1 MRSPLNKRLFRELR
15 GEFGKYLVIF
25 ILMTLTI
32 GMVSGF
38 LVADGSM
45 IQAYEE
51 SFEKYSIENG
61 HFRTEKKMNNAQ
73 IQDIEDLG
81 IKLYENYYVEE
92 ALINGSTM
100 RIFKNRDEVNKVCML
115 KVKMPEKPGEI
126 GIDRMYADNNDLS
139 VGDEIESGGHTWKI
153 TGLVALSDYSA
164 LFSNNNDSMFD
175 SVKFGVSVVC
185 PEEFDSYKADQL
197 NYSYAWKYNT
207 EPKNEK
213 AEKDIS
219 EDLMEDVA

>member
-51 SFEKYSIENG
+51 SFEKYNIENG

-73 IQDIEDLG
+73 IQDIEDRHQIVREL
-81 IKLYENYYVEE
+81 LCR
-92 ALINGSTM
+92 GS
-100 RIFKNRDEVNKVCML
+100 FNK
-115 KVKMPEKPGEI
+115 
-126 GIDRMYADNNDLS
+126 
-139 VGDEIESGGHTWKI
+139 
-153 TGLVALSDYSA
+153 
-164 LFSNNNDSMFD
+164 
-175 SVKFGVSVVC
+175 
-185 PEEFDSYKADQL
+185 
-197 NYSYAWKYNT
+197 WKYNAHFQ
-207 EPKNEK
+207 E
-213 AEKDIS
+213 S
-219 EDLMEDVA
+219 

>member
-1 MRSPLNKRLFRELR
+1 MSSPLNKRLFRELR

-51 SFEKYSIENG
+51 SFEKYNIENG
-61 HFRTEKKMNNAQ
+61 HFRTEKKKNKAQ
-73 IQDIEDLG
+73 IQDVEHLG

-100 RIFKNRDEVNKVCML
+100 RIFKNRDEVNMVCLM
-115 KVKMPEKPGEI
+115 KGKMPEKPGEI

-139 VGDEIESGGHTWKI
+139 VGDEIESGGHSW
-153 TGLVALSDYSA
+153 
-164 LFSNNNDSMFD
+164 
-175 SVKFGVSVVC
+175 
-185 PEEFDSYKADQL
+185 
-197 NYSYAWKYNT
+197 
-207 EPKNEK
+207 
-213 AEKDIS
+213 
-219 EDLMEDVA
+219 

>member
-1 MRSPLNKRLFRELR
+1 MRSPLNKRLFREFR

-51 SFEKYSIENG
+51 SFEKYNIENG

-92 ALINGSTM
+92 ALTNGSTM
-100 RIFKNRDEVNKVCML
+100 RIFKNRDEVNKVCLM
-115 KVKMPEKPGEI
+115 KGKMPEKPGEI

-197 NYSYAWKYNT
+197 NYSYAWKYNLSQKMKRQKKT
-207 EPKNEK
+207 FRK
-213 AEKDIS
+213 I
-219 EDLMEDVA
+219 

>member
-51 SFEKYSIENG
+51 SFEKYNIENG

-92 ALINGSTM
+92 VLKNGSTM
-100 RIFKNRDEVNKVCML
+100 
-115 KVKMPEKPGEI
+115 
-126 GIDRMYADNNDLS
+126 
-139 VGDEIESGGHTWKI
+139 
-153 TGLVALSDYSA
+153 
-164 LFSNNNDSMFD
+164 SNNTSCGSKSTNFPITSLK
-175 SVKFGVSVVC
+175 SVIHS
-185 PEEFDSYKADQL
+185 A
-197 NYSYAWKYNT
+197 
-207 EPKNEK
+207 
-213 AEKDIS
+213 
-219 EDLMEDVA
+219 

>member
-92 ALINGSTM
+92 ALTNGSTM
-100 RIFKNRDEVNKVCML
+100 RIFKNRDEANKVCLMKGKCL
-115 KVKMPEKPGEI
+115 K
-126 GIDRMYADNNDLS
+126 
-139 VGDEIESGGHTWKI
+139 
-153 TGLVALSDYSA
+153 TGRNRY
-164 LFSNNNDSMFD
+164 
-175 SVKFGVSVVC
+175 
-185 PEEFDSYKADQL
+185 
-197 NYSYAWKYNT
+197 
-207 EPKNEK
+207 
-213 AEKDIS
+213 
-219 EDLMEDVA
+219 

>member
-51 SFEKYSIENG
+51 SFEKYNIENG

-92 ALINGSTM
+92 ALTNGSTM
-100 RIFKNRDEVNKVCML
+100 RIFKNRDEVNKVCLM
-115 KVKMPEKPGEI
+115 KGKMPEKPGEI
-126 GIDRMYADNNDLS
+126 GD
-139 VGDEIESGGHTWKI
+139 GCG
-153 TGLVALSDYSA
+153 A
-164 LFSNNNDSMFD
+164 LFIVAIPKSTDYNNKYARRN
-175 SVKFGVSVVC
+175 VC
-185 PEEFDSYKADQL
+185 KGGAL
-197 NYSYAWKYNT
+197 W
-207 EPKNEK
+207 EP
-213 AEKDIS
+213 
-219 EDLMEDVA
+219 

>member
-61 HFRTEKKMNNAQ
+61 HFRTEKKR
-73 IQDIEDLG
+73 
-81 IKLYENYYVEE
+81 
-92 ALINGSTM
+92 TM
-100 RIFKNRDEVNKVCML
+100 LRFRI
-115 KVKMPEKPGEI
+115 
-126 GIDRMYADNNDLS
+126 S
-139 VGDEIESGGHTWKI
+139 KI
-153 TGLVALSDYSA
+153 WA
-164 LFSNNNDSMFD
+164 SNCTRIIM
-175 SVKFGVSVVC
+175 
-185 PEEFDSYKADQL
+185 
-197 NYSYAWKYNT
+197 
-207 EPKNEK
+207 
-213 AEKDIS
+213 
-219 EDLMEDVA
+219 